1 MKRLPIVFTIGKKAM
16 KLFIGML
23 VLSACALI
31 LATGSGYA
39 AEVNG
44 IYTEAATKDAGDVLG
59 IAALKGLKVRGWFD
73 AFYDLNLNFPDRAT
87 VANPENQKAS
97 VVKTRHATVEGRTF
111 DVHANSVGLSLAEI
125 ELEKVPDRGGVGFKF
140 DLAFGD
146 TQDIIVDTIAVASG
160 PDAVSFFEKSVQH
173 ASVSYLAPIGKGL
186 RVDLGRFVTHIGGET
201 IETIKNNNY
210 SHGFFYT
217 YAIPFQDSGVRLNYP
232 LSDKLYIELYLL
244 NGWNITAD
252 NNEGKSIGPS
262 IGFTPSP
269 KLSLYVN
276 YLGGPEQLDNTE
288 NLRHLI
294 DAQLFLSPIDK
305 LNILA
310 NFDFGF
316 EQKVI
321 EGKEDASWLDFTGIV
336 RYKVSDRLEPALRG
350 EFYSDP
356 DGWTTGVAQ
365 DLIGLTLTLNY
376 KLGNGKFAN
385 LLVRP
390 EFRID
395 ISSPKNDEEHFFTD
409 GEDFRSKDNQATVGL
424 GAVYYF

>member
-1 MKRLPIVFTIGKKAM
+1 M
-16 KLFIGML
+16 KLFIRIL
-23 VLSACALI
+23 VMSACALI
-31 LATGSGYA
+31 LATSSGYA

-59 IAALKGLKVRGWFD
+59 IAALKGLKVRGWID
-73 AFYDLNLNFPDRAT
+73 TYYDWNINSPDRAT
-87 VANPENQKAS
+87 VTKDENKAAS
-97 VVKTRHATVEGRTF
+97 IVKTRQATIEGRTF

-125 ELEKVPDRGGVGFKF
+125 ELERVPDRGGVGFKF

-146 TQDIIVDTIAVASG
+146 TQDIMTDTIAAG
-160 PDAVSFFEKSVQH
+160 GAYEPVSLFDKTFQH

-186 RVDLGRFVTHIGGET
+186 RIDFGKFVTHIGGET

-217 YAIPFQDSGVRLNYP
+217 YAIPFQDSGFRLNYP
-232 LSDKLYIELYLL
+232 ISDKLYVELYLL

-276 YLGGPEQLDNTE
+276 YLGGPEQLDNNE
-288 NLRHLI
+288 NFRHLI
-294 DAQLFLSPIDK
+294 DAQLFLNPVDK

-321 EGKEDASWLDFTGIV
+321 EGKEDASWLDLTGTV
-336 RYKVSDRLEPALRG
+336 RYKVSDKLEPALRA
-350 EFYSDP
+350 EFYSDK

-390 EFRID
+390 EARID
-395 ISSPKNDEEHFFTD
+395 ISSPKNEGDHFFSKD
-409 GEDFRSKDNQATVGL
+409 DKFRSEDNQATIGL